1 MPRRRR
7 YTDRMHHL
15 HVLHTIGRT
24 PMVELTRLSP
34 NPDVRIFAKLEGWN
48 PTGSVKDRIVK
59 HMLQHAERDGII
71 VPGDT
76 VVEAST
82 GNTGIAL
89 AMIGRAMGYNAR
101 IVMPENVYPEIP
113 RSLGV
118 YGAEVH
124 WVPAEAGVT
133 GAMDVARK
141 MAADQRCFMLDQFCN
156 PHNARAHYVWTA
168 PEILEDVPE
177 VDLFIAGLG
186 TGGTLMGTGERLKEV
201 NRETRVIAVEPHPG
215 NQLQGLKSLADGF
228 IPPILD
234 LGFLDGKMLVRSG
247 HAFRAA
253 RLLMQREGIFGGI
266 SSGAV
271 LHAGLRF
278 AERLKKGNIVL
289 VFADS
294 GWKYLDTNLWSK
306 PLAEDEEELLDDI
319 IWW

>member
-1 MPRRRR
+1 
-7 YTDRMHHL
+7 MHHL

-24 PMVELTRLSP
+24 PMVELRQLSP
-34 NPDVRIFAKLEGWN
+34 KPGVRLFAKLEGWN
-48 PTGSVKDRIVK
+48 PTGSIKDRIVK
-59 HMLQHAERDGII
+59 HMLQHAERDGRI

-89 AMIGRAMGYNAR
+89 AMIGKAMGYHAR

-113 RSLGV
+113 RALAV
-118 YGAEVH
+118 YGADVH

-133 GAMDVARK
+133 GAMAVARQ
-141 MAADQRCFMLDQFCN
+141 MADETGGFMLDQFRN
-156 PHNARAHYVWTA
+156 PHNVRAHYVWTGQ
-168 PEILEDVPE
+168 EILEDVPH
-177 VDLFIAGLG
+177 VDVLVAGLG
-186 TGGTLMGTGERLKEV
+186 TGGTLMGTGERLKEA
-201 NRETRVIAVEPHPG
+201 NPATKVIAVEPHPG

-234 LGFLDGKMLVRSG
+234 LGFLDGKILVRSG

-266 SSGAV
+266 SAGAV
-271 LHAGLRF
+271 LHAGLKF
-278 AERLKKGNIVL
+278 AERIEKGNIVL
-289 VFADS
+289 IFADS
-294 GWKYLDTNLWSK
+294 GWKYLETNLWSR
-306 PLAEDEEELLDDI
+306 PLPEHEEEDLDDI

>member
-1 MPRRRR
+1 
-7 YTDRMHHL
+7 MHHL
-15 HVLHTIGRT
+15 HLVQTIGNT
-24 PMVELTRLSP
+24 PIIRLNHLSP
-34 NPDVRIFAKLEGWN
+34 NPNVHLYAKLEGWN

-59 HMLQHAERDGII
+59 HMLQHAERDGLI

-76 VVEAST
+76 VIEAST

-89 AMIGRAMGYNAR
+89 AMIGRALGYNAR

-113 RSLGV
+113 RALAV
-118 YGAEVH
+118 YGADVH
-124 WVPAEAGVT
+124 WVPASAGVT

-141 MAADQRCFMLDQFCN
+141 MAADEKRYMLDQFAN
-156 PHNARAHYVWTA
+156 EHNARAHYVWTG
-168 PEILEDVPE
+168 PEILADVPR
-177 VDLFIAGLG
+177 VDVFIAGLG
-186 TGGTLMGTGERLKEV
+186 TGGTVMGTGMRLKEA
-201 NRETRVIAVEPHPG
+201 NPRTKVIAVEPHPG

-234 LGFLDGKMLVRSG
+234 LGFLDGKILVRSG

-253 RLLMQREGIFGGI
+253 RRLIEREGIFGGV

-271 LHAGLRF
+271 LHAGLKL
-278 AERLKKGNIVL
+278 AERLPEGNIVM

-294 GWKYLDTNLWSK
+294 GWKYLDTGMWSRTL
-306 PLAEDEEELLDDI
+306 PESEEEESLDDT

>member
-1 MPRRRR
+1 
-7 YTDRMHHL
+7 MHHL
-15 HVLHTIGRT
+15 HVLHTIGKT
-24 PMVELTRLSP
+24 PMVELRRLSP

-48 PTGSVKDRIVK
+48 PTGSIKDRIVK
-59 HMLQHAERDGII
+59 HMLQHAEREGLL

-76 VVEAST
+76 VIEAST

-89 AMIGRAMGYNAR
+89 AMIGRAMGYRAL

-113 RSLGV
+113 RSLAV
-118 YGAEVH
+118 YGADVH

-133 GAMDVARK
+133 GAMALAK
-141 MAADQRCFMLDQFCN
+141 QMAAERGCFMLDQFGN
-156 PHNARAHYVWTA
+156 EHNAQAHYVWTGA
-168 PEILEDVPE
+168 EILEDVPH
-177 VDLFIAGLG
+177 VDVLVAGLG
-186 TGGTLMGTGERLKEV
+186 TGGTLMGTGRRLKEA
-201 NRETRVIAVEPHPG
+201 NPQTKVIAVEPHPG

-234 LGFLDGKMLVRSG
+234 LGFLDGKILVRSG

-253 RLLMQREGIFGGI
+253 RVLVEREGIFGGI
-266 SSGAV
+266 SAGAV

-278 AERLKKGNIVL
+278 AARMTKGNIVL

-294 GWKYLDTNLWSK
+294 GWKYLDTNLWSRGL
-306 PLAEDEEELLDDI
+306 PSEEDEEGLDDT